1 MKTTSISL
9 RNELPELERLRLFLN
24 ETAEALG
31 MDNRALYR
39 VNLICDELVTNII
52 SYGYGEGQE
61 GSRRIEIG
69 LALNGEV
76 LDISISDDGIAFNP
90 LNRPEPD
97 VEAGLED
104 RKIGGLGIHF
114 AKSLTESKTYAR
126 VEGRNELRL
135 TMRLRQHEEEEETD
149 EHC

>member
-9 RNELPELERLRLFLN
+9 RGELPELERLRLFLN
-24 ETAEALG
+24 ETAEGFGL
-31 MDNRALYR
+31 DKRALYR

-69 LALNGEV
+69 LALNGDV
-76 LDISISDDGIAFNP
+76 LDILISDDGIAFNP

-97 VEAGLED
+97 VEAGLEE

-114 AKSLTESKTYAR
+114 AKSLTESRSY
-126 VEGRNELRL
+126 VHIEGRNELRL
-135 TMRLRQHEEEEETD
+135 TMRLRQPEEEDTD